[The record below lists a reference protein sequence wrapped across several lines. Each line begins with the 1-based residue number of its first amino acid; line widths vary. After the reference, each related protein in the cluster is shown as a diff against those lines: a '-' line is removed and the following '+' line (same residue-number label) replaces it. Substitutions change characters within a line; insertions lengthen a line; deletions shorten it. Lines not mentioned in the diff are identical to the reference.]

1 MKDPITKPIRQAV
14 LGKDESETTRPEDYV
29 HKAEEEAEEDPTSP
43 SYDIHWSS
51 SLFAEHATNC
61 SSRWWFSSTLFPLI
75 AATFGPLATAFNI
88 CALVMDWRVVVDP
101 SSTEATGIDI
111 RDPDWLDAV
120 NAISLFTSVAA
131 NLMLLAHMTGR
142 ISFPVAQPAT
152 IVLYYLTSFLLIGLV
167 TAAPAHLELPAG
179 EDRTFSQGY
188 YYAIIAAAVTFV
200 LGSMMVIT
208 AFGVYIGHYSR
219 EFKLTM
225 SQRTLIFQTT
235 TFIGY
240 ILAAGA
246 VYSKV
251 EGWDFLDGV
260 YYVDVTI
267 LTIGFGDFS
276 PKTHLGRSLLFPM
289 AVGGILFLGL
299 IIASIRTLVLER
311 GTKKVTV
318 RMLEK
323 ARQTA
328 LKKGDLSSGTIQVS
342 PGKKRNI
349 AEGTT
354 SELGRREQEFN
365 IMREVQRKAG
375 KTNSLIALSVSTG
388 AAFFLWFVGAAVFQQ
403 AELKSQG
410 WSYFEALY
418 FTYVSLL
425 TIGYGDFYPQT
436 NSGKPAFVFW
446 SLLALPTLTV
456 LIGSI
461 GDSISDGVGEL
472 TLWIGDH
479 LPEKSSALKDLKG
492 EANKSKKEGGG
503 GFQEAKP
510 PGFMSDG
517 AGTDEESQS
526 AGDRG
531 DEDAKAQNDVH
542 SASKAGKHYRR
553 YLIMRQIK
561 TTVKQMDATPPRQ
574 YSYAEWTWILK
585 LLGED
590 ESSSTSHRS
599 AEATEDAEDAGHPDS
614 KSWSWLG
621 QNSPLMS
628 GEDEP
633 KWVLQRL
640 MDLLE
645 KDLKEE
651 GDEHNDNETQ
661 KGLDELNNKR

>member
-1 MKDPITKPIRQAV
+1 MPIEQAMV
-14 LGKDESETTRPEDYV
+14 GKDGTETARPEDYV
-29 HKAEEEAEEDPTSP
+29 HKDEEEAEGDPTSP
-43 SYDIHWSS
+43 
-51 SLFAEHATNC
+51 
-61 SSRWWFSSTLFPLI
+61 SRWWFSSTLFPLI
-75 AATFGPLATAFNI
+75 AATFGPLSSGFGI
-88 CALVMDWRVVVDP
+88 GALVMDWVIIVNP
-101 SSTEATGIDI
+101 SSTESTGIDI
-111 RDPDWLDAV
+111 PNPDWLDAI

-131 NLMLLAHMTGR
+131 NLMLLSHMTGR
-142 ISFPVAQPAT
+142 VSFPVSQPAT
-152 IVLYYLTSFLLIGLV
+152 IILYYITSFLLIGLV
-167 TAAPAHLELPAG
+167 VAAPAHLDLPAG
-179 EDRTFSQGY
+179 EVRTFSQAY
-188 YYAIIAAAVTFV
+188 YYAIIAAAVTFI

-208 AFGVYIGHYSR
+208 ASGVYIGRYSR
-219 EFKLTM
+219 DFKLTM

-251 EGWDFLDGV
+251 EGWDYLDGV

-323 ARQTA
+323 ARQKA
-328 LKKGDLSSGTIQVS
+328 LKKGDLSSGTIQIR
-342 PGKKRNI
+342 PGRKRNI
-349 AEGTT
+349 AKGTT

-365 IMREVQRKAG
+365 IMREVQQKAG
-375 KTNSLIALSVSTG
+375 RTNSLIALSVSAG
-388 AAFFLWFVGAAVFQQ
+388 AAFILWFVGAAVFQQ
-403 AELKSQG
+403 AELDSQG

-425 TIGYGDFYPQT
+425 TVGYGDFYPQT

-461 GDSISDGVGEL
+461 GDSISEGIGEL
-472 TLWIGDH
+472 TLWIGKH
-479 LPEKSSALKDLKG
+479 LPEKSGALKDLKG
-492 EANKSKKEGGG
+492 EANKSKKEDGG

-517 AGTDEESQS
+517 AGIDEGSQS
-526 AGDRG
+526 AGSHKE
-531 DEDAKAQNDVH
+531 EDAKAQNDVQ
-542 SASKAGKHYRR
+542 SAGKAGRHYRR

-561 TTVKQMDATPPRQ
+561 TTVQQMDATPPRQ

-590 ESSSTSHRS
+590 ESSTEKHRS

-645 KDLKEE
+645 KDLKDE

-661 KGLDELNNKR
+661 KGLDELNNKH

>member
-1 MKDPITKPIRQAV
+1 MA
-14 LGKDESETTRPEDYV
+14 GKDNAQTARPEDYV
-29 HKAEEEAEEDPTSP
+29 HKDEEEAEEDPTSP
-43 SYDIHWSS
+43 S
-51 SLFAEHATNC
+51 
-61 SSRWWFSSTLFPLI
+61 RWWFSSTLFPLV
-75 AATFGPLATAFNI
+75 AACFGPLATAFNI
-88 CALVMDWRVVVDP
+88 CALVMDWRVIVDP
-101 SSTEATGIDI
+101 SSTESTGIDI
-111 RDPDWLDAV
+111 RDPDWLDAI

-131 NLMLLAHMTGR
+131 NLMLLAHITGR
-142 ISFPVAQPAT
+142 VSFPISQPAT
-152 IVLYYLTSFLLIGLV
+152 IILYYLTSFLLIGLV
-167 TAAPAHLELPAG
+167 AAAPAHLELPAG
-179 EDRTFSQGY
+179 EIRTFSQAY
-188 YYAIIAAAVTFV
+188 YYAIIAAAVTFL

-208 AFGVYIGHYSR
+208 AYGVYIGRYSR

-246 VYSKV
+246 VYSKI
-251 EGWDFLDGV
+251 EGWDYLDGV

-299 IIASIRTLVLER
+299 IIASIRTLALER

-323 ARQTA
+323 ARQKA
-328 LKKGDLSSGTIQVS
+328 LKKGDLSSGTIQVRL
-342 PGKKRNI
+342 GKKRNI
-349 AEGTT
+349 AKGAT

-365 IMREVQRKAG
+365 IMREVQQKAG
-375 KTNSLIALSVSTG
+375 KTNSLIALSVSAG

-403 AELKSQG
+403 AELDSQG

-472 TLWIGDH
+472 TLWIGNH
-479 LPEKSSALKDLKG
+479 LPEKSGALKDLKG
-492 EANKSKKEGGG
+492 EANKSKKEDGG

-517 AGTDEESQS
+517 AGTDEESHSAESQKVRDAKEQNDVQS
-526 AGDRG
+526 AG
-531 DEDAKAQNDVH
+531 
-542 SASKAGKHYRR
+542 KAGKHYRR

-561 TTVKQMDATPPRQ
+561 TTVQQMDATPPRQ

-590 ESSSTSHRS
+590 ESSSDKHRS

-645 KDLKEE
+645 KELKDE
-651 GDEHNDNETQ
+651 GDQHNDNETQ